1 MINTTLKIK
10 LVLTFT
16 LVGLWHKIS
25 IGYLIW
31 GLAHGFLLAAHM
43 RFSVSNI
50 GIIESSLVDRVIV
63 RALSTTL
70 TLTIVALLS
79 TSNNLNDSTE
89 IPDYLFSLIKFK

>member
-1 MINTTLKIK
+1 
-10 LVLTFT
+10 
-16 LVGLWHKIS
+16 
-25 IGYLIW
+25 
-31 GLAHGFLLAAHM
+31 M

-79 TSNNLNDSTE
+79 TSANLNDSQNH
-89 IPDYLFSLIKFK
+89 DYLFFAN